1 MLERHHENSQCRLM
15 TMPRVPGVEAMGGPQ
30 PVPALRVRNLHKSYG
45 SVDVLRG
52 ISLDIAQGSVV
63 TLIGSSGSGKS
74 TFLRCLNHLEQPTS
88 GEIYID
94 GEPMGF
100 RLDANGAS
108 RPDAAHVTRMS
119 TRRGCRAGSS
129 SGLRLRGRWPWSQR
143 SCCSMRPPPRL
154 IPS

>member
-1 MLERHHENSQCRLM
+1 M
-15 TMPRVPGVEAMGGPQ
+15 TGLRAK
-30 PVPALRVRNLHKSYG
+30 PALRVVNLHKSFG
-45 SVDVLRG
+45 LLEVLRG

-88 GEIYID
+88 GEIYVD

-100 RLDANGAS
+100 RVDANGAS
-108 RPDAAHVTRMS
+108 RPDAAPVMWMGTK
-119 TRRGCRAGSS
+119 RGCRAGSS